1 MPVYL
6 TSLPLEQV
14 ETVAA
19 GCHILY
25 SITHPDALKGPP
37 PIDLEPQLV
46 PSPYGVASSSAGD
59 ASGRSSGHG
68 SNSNTPTR
76 RGSTTGFSGANQG
89 LRSPNGKNGAATS
102 ASLRAGRS
110 SGGASTAGNGES
122 GRDGLLLPNGDL
134 PASGAGTL
142 ALVLERHTAR
152 KDVARAC
159 VRSIVNLVKFPS
171 GVQSLAAARV
181 LEPMLAAVALH
192 PAARDITEGA
202 LTLLKLLGA
211 PVVPTAAAAAPS
223 TLGSKAA
230 SSSLLSPRSHLK
242 SDQLNAPSSSSTV
255 SFIANINNG
264 NSISSSIG
272 NGNSNSSNSYDSS
285 SSKSSVRPLPPS
297 CVAGM
302 LACVK
307 ARPGDALAAA
317 VIFGHLEAM
326 ANVQQ
331 KAALSTTAGAVG
343 VDPRLPLS
351 PGGRF
356 NLRNPPVAAGAAGG
370 GFHSNGSMKGS
381 PRTGAN
387 AAAAGA
393 AAGAAGGSAAWE
405 QDGVKVCLT
414 WARLQ
419 AQSAREMGATSTAGA
434 GGGSSSTGNGGRN
447 SPVAGSAAAAANVK
461 SPSGSELPSTG
472 SPGSDNSPTSTST
485 RSNGAAVVRV
495 GEGTETVCS
504 VKGEVLAVAL
514 AALCRFLHGF
524 AERSSPGLAAL
535 RLLDTSGIVKAL
547 VARIEAE
554 RTLNHPLPESAQ
566 LAVQQFLNLLRTPEA
581 AAQEA
586 AEEAARLRQAS
597 LDAAAAA
604 TAALAGEGDDQ
615 LALEGVSSELNRSG
629 GALSEE
635 DGSSGKGG
643 LATNG
648 STDFKFNSRVRA
660 GANGIVGGSH
670 SGRLY
675 LGAGAGSPLRGGLR
689 PNKLGGANSG
699 KGSKGLKERPT
710 AESGDAEL
718 DPDGWVKG
726 CGKCQCRHGHSSAV
740 LRPISRLQQPSSF
753 SSPQDIPTNGGASA
767 AAGKRGSLSRTPRK
781 RPRPVH
787 PLDCGLDRSLLWNMP
802 AYLEPID
809 KQKHCCANPSA
820 EIARQEARAE
830 DASDP
835 SMARAHVVYEGSTAS
850 GLGVASRYPPH
861 EPYQVP
867 ATQAVSGCP
876 GAGIPFAHSLSFDA
890 CFESGNLWK
899 AMQVGEHEYDL
910 FLRPDVHT
918 EGHMQWF
925 YFNVGN
931 THPPAADDNENKN
944 ESGGNGGTSANGSND
959 DGSNSNSGGGA
970 ASSPKRDGDSE
981 SDDDKNGIDI
991 KFNVVNLTKP
1001 DSLFNQGMQPLTFS
1015 LTNAKNKGQ
1024 GWVRAGR
1031 DINYFPNSYSR
1042 KEAAGAKDAEA
1053 TSTYFT
1059 LTFTLRF
1066 STPGDSTLVSN
1077 AYPWTYADH
1086 RAHLAL
1092 LLRSPYVRRHVAPS
1106 VLCQSLGDLDCDMWT
1121 ITEDGKDEVPLVT
1134 SDNAAAMGPNS
1145 HLGGGSLVDARTKR
1159 KKCIVSL
1166 IPSSRAL
1173 FPSSNT
1179 TFFSVNVLL
1188 AYQSLVRHFRIIIN
1202 FLHLVCS
1209 LSPSLPLFPGTTLGD
1224 HRASAPRR
1232 DPGLLDDE
1240 GHFGLLVRRFSASST
1255 ASQPLRV

>member
-1 MPVYL
+1 M
-6 TSLPLEQV
+6 

-46 PSPYGVASSSAGD
+46 PLQLGAAASAGD
-59 ASGRSSGHG
+59 ASGRSSGNG
-68 SNSNTPTR
+68 SNSNSSTPTR
-76 RGSTTGFSGANQG
+76 RSSVTGLSGANQG
-89 LRSPNGKNGAATS
+89 LRSPNGKNGAGVNGISGGGGRGPGASS
-102 ASLRAGRS
+102 ALLRAGRS
-110 SGGASTAGNGES
+110 TGALAGAGNGDS
-122 GRDGLLLPNGDL
+122 SSDGLLLPNGDL

-142 ALVLERHTAR
+142 ALVLEKHTAR

-171 GVQSLAAARV
+171 GVQSLAATRV

-211 PVVPTAAAAAPS
+211 PVLSAAPS
-223 TLGSKAA
+223 KVA
-230 SSSLLSPRSHLK
+230 SSSLLSPRSNLK
-242 SDQLNAPSSSSTV
+242 SDQLYAPSSSSTV
-255 SFIANINNG
+255 NFIANINNG
-264 NSISSSIG
+264 NSLSSS
-272 NGNSNSSNSYDSS
+272 SSSSSDNNS
-285 SSKSSVRPLPPS
+285 SSKSAARPLPPS

-326 ANVQQ
+326 ANAQQ
-331 KAALSTTAGAVG
+331 KAVYSTTAGSVG

-356 NLRNPPVAAGAAGG
+356 NLRNPPAAAAAAQGG
-370 GFHSNGSMKGS
+370 GSFGSMKGS
-381 PRTGAN
+381 PRTGLNATAGATT
-387 AAAAGA
+387 AAAA
-393 AAGAAGGSAAWE
+393 GSAAWE

-419 AQSAREMGATSTAGA
+419 AQSAKDTSASTSSGA
-434 GGGSSSTGNGGRN
+434 GSGSSPGSGGRN
-447 SPVAGSAAAAANVK
+447 SLVAGAAAEASTDPSA
-461 SPSGSELPSTG
+461 SGSEKAQTG
-472 SPGSDNSPTSTST
+472 SPGAESSTASNSAT
-485 RSNGAAVVRV
+485 VLV

-547 VARIEAE
+547 VARIEVE
-554 RTLNHPLPESAQ
+554 RTSNHPLPESAQ
-566 LAVQQFLNLLRTPEA
+566 TAVQQFLNLLRTPEA

-597 LDAAAAA
+597 LDAAAAV
-604 TAALAGEGDDQ
+604 AAAAGGGANDGDDH

-629 GALSEE
+629 GGLSEE
-635 DGSSGKGG
+635 DGSGKSG

-648 STDFKFNSRVRA
+648 SSDFKFNSKVRTGINGSGGGNA
-660 GANGIVGGSH
+660 G
-670 SGRLY
+670 RTY

-689 PNKLGGANSG
+689 PNKLGASGG
-699 KGSKGLKERPT
+699 KGAKGLKERPT

-718 DPDGWVKG
+718 DPEGWVKG

-740 LRPISRLQQPSSF
+740 LRPVSRFQQRSS
-753 SSPQDIPTNGGASA
+753 SSSGDSTATGGGGALGSNGATGA
-767 AAGKRGSLSRTPRK
+767 ATASGKRGSLSRTPRK

-802 AYLEPID
+802 SYLEPID

-830 DASDP
+830 DSADP
-835 SMARAHVVYEGSTAS
+835 SMFRAHVVYEGSTAS
-850 GLGVASRYPPH
+850 GLGVTSRYPPH

-899 AMQVGEHEYDL
+899 AVQVGEHEYDL

-931 THPPAADDNENKN
+931 THPPAGDDNENGSLAAVEGGKDGASGN
-944 ESGGNGGTSANGSND
+944 ATTSNNNNNNGSNCDGSSGGNT
-959 DGSNSNSGGGA
+959 
-970 ASSPKRDGDSE
+970 ASSPKSNGDPE
-981 SDDDKNGIDI
+981 DDNGIDI
-991 KFNVVNLTKP
+991 KLNVVNLTKP

-1015 LTNAKNKGQ
+1015 LTKAKNKGQ

-1031 DINYFPNSYSR
+1031 DINYFPNGYSR

-1066 STPGDSTLVSN
+1066 STPGDSTLVTN

-1092 LLRSPYVRRHVAPS
+1092 LLSSPYVRRHVTPS

-1159 KKCIVSL
+1159 KKCIVSWG
-1166 IPSSRAL
+1166 L
-1173 FPSSNT
+1173 FVHCP
-1179 TFFSVNVLL
+1179 
-1188 AYQSLVRHFRIIIN
+1188 I
-1202 FLHLVCS
+1202 
-1209 LSPSLPLFPGTTLGD
+1209 
-1224 HRASAPRR
+1224 AS
-1232 DPGLLDDE
+1232 
-1240 GHFGLLVRRFSASST
+1240 
-1255 ASQPLRV
+1255 